1 MPRKFIDIYDLQDHT
16 EEMTTLVQKEIS
28 EGGGS
33 GSSVKIDKE
42 VPSPSIAHSLSAM
55 QLNAGAL
62 LPTVSVELDSLT
74 DEDILEKDI
83 FNIQSG
89 DFYFQGSYNDSLVST
104 LSSVGRANSSN
115 ASLDRLPRVLS
126 TNNPF
131 FYIYN
136 DIKNNHNNYSL
147 YYRVKYTYDFYNKLL
162 ENTYLK
168 KAFESGDSNAI
179 DIVSHLGKY
188 KASLIPE
195 NWGSSDNQE
204 DPGSFP
210 ELTETLASKF
220 KSSFP
225 FEYMQ
230 YLIKP
235 DKPLTY
241 SIDGSIYSAYPVQ
254 VTSINSDTYIT
265 GAVIKWAI
273 FERRDTFAWKDAL
286 NINPDTGTWTQNH
299 MNSQSLAEWMNP
311 YEGYQYRNNP
321 ESIFLNGGI
330 PVVSNYVFSY
340 KGENTA
346 EGAENG
352 HDGIGSDK
360 GGYTVSPVLQATFG
374 APTIEDVVLTNDD
387 GEEVSY
393 SRASKECT
401 LYYASVDSEGNM
413 TTKSV
418 TNTYDAAIISL
429 DIPFTYDRDF
439 PTDEE

>member
-28 EGGGS
+28 EGQSS

-42 VPSPSIAHSLSAM
+42 VPSPSIAYSLSSM
-55 QLNAGAL
+55 QESAGSAL
-62 LPTVSVELDSLT
+62 PSVSVELDSLT

-83 FNIQSG
+83 FNIQSR
-89 DFYFQGSYNDSLVST
+89 DSYFEDSKIQVST
-104 LSSVGRANSSN
+104 LSSVGQANSSY
-115 ASLDRLPRVLS
+115 APLDRIPRILS

-162 ENTYLK
+162 TNKYLQD
-168 KAFESGDSNAI
+168 AFESGDSNAI
-179 DIVSHLGKY
+179 YIVSYLGGD

-195 NWGSSDNQE
+195 NWGSPDNQE

-210 ELTETLASKF
+210 ELTETLADKF

-241 SIDGSIYSAYPVQ
+241 SIDGSVYSAYPVQ
-254 VTSINSDTYIT
+254 VTSSNSNTYIT

-273 FERRDTFAWKDAL
+273 FERRDAFAWKDAL
-286 NINPDTGTWTQNH
+286 NINPDTGTWICNN
-299 MNSQSLAEWMNP
+299 MNSLSIAEWMNP

-340 KGENTA
+340 RGENVG
-346 EGAENG
+346 EGTQG
-352 HDGIGSDK
+352 YDDIGSDK
-360 GGYTVSPVLQATFG
+360 GGYIVSPVLQATFG
-374 APTIEDVVLTNDD
+374 APTIEDVVLTNAD
-387 GEEVSY
+387 GEEVTY
-393 SRASKECT
+393 SKASKECT
-401 LYYASVDSEGNM
+401 LYYASIDSEGTM
-413 TTKSV
+413 STKSV

-429 DIPFTYDRDF
+429 DIPFTCDSDF
-439 PTDEE
+439 PSAAE